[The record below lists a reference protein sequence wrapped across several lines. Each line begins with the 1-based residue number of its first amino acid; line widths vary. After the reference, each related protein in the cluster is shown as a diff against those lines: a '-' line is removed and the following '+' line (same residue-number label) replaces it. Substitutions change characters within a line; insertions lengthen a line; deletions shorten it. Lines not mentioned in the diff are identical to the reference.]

1 MSLFFQLHCSQVVTL
16 LPQAFVL
23 TIPSLTNSSPDTS
36 MAAIP
41 ITFQSYSSPSP
52 GGLLTSIRA
61 SPNIPSPCHSLFF
74 FRALVTT
81 YQTNILFIYLFH
93 LCPNPQVKC
102 KLHEGRE
109 CYLLNAPWVTPRKA
123 QDTLQALNKY
133 LAPGFCSMPRCRP
146 LHSGSSTVQ
155 ETSGPTCASEARDPA
170 SEVSGAWAPAAPQR
184 P

>member
-1 MSLFFQLHCSQVVTL
+1 MSLFFQLHCSQLVTL

-109 CYLLNAPWVTPRKA
+109 CYLLNAP
-123 QDTLQALNKY
+123 
-133 LAPGFCSMPRCRP
+133 
-146 LHSGSSTVQ
+146 
-155 ETSGPTCASEARDPA
+155 
-170 SEVSGAWAPAAPQR
+170 
-184 P
+184 